1 MLESNGVE
9 PLAASGSERRGDG
22 LSQRFV
28 DLLLCGAAV
37 AVAAATPIV
46 SRTEDEP
53 IPTDVEERVEVR
65 LAILDV
71 IVLDRRG
78 RTVPDLQPDEFEVT
92 VNGRDVEIASVDVSC
107 PIGETDDPAADDN
120 LSDAVVPFSRPEA
133 AVHPFRVVLGFDFR
147 HFGRTGHRAPVTL
160 VGEIV
165 DRIKETLRSE
175 PLPGEETMIVS
186 MGNGLRI
193 ETPFTSDRRVVLESV
208 DRVLNDPANFGGHF
222 DHLTENAFFSEVK
235 ALMDILESVPGRKA
249 VVLFTGPLGN
259 GFEYDPHFREL
270 AALSATSRVALYPV
284 DSGGLRTEPM
294 YFPEQAGGPKK
305 LARMAV
311 ETGGRL
317 TWNTNAVGLGYTRAV
332 RDLACA
338 YEVAFYDN
346 RPRLDKERRVRVWL
360 KRPGVRAY
368 HASSYVFRS
377 PENKRRSLI
386 TAAYMAPD
394 MFEQGTLEARVF
406 PFRPKSGRKWETLV
420 AVSFPVLDD
429 AFVGGVARWDFGGV
443 IRSHLGTRLRS
454 FNRRVELDRSEIS
467 GERPAVVFMERVAL
481 RPGRYRLNVVQS
493 HAGTET
499 PLALTTEIDLPEIPT
514 GEPFLVGP
522 ILGRPAGG
530 DVLILGRG
538 LDTPDGP
545 DADVVRSGEAFEPL
559 LAQRAERGD
568 TVAALTQLCFV
579 GPDDAPG
586 DEVIHRTLSTPGR
599 GVVGTLP
606 PVSVDLDAGRG
617 ARCRTLLDWL
627 PTQGLPSGTYSLE
640 ASPDPVS
647 GLGVET
653 VGVGFEIVDPSA
665 PQP

>member
-1 MLESNGVE
+1 MLESKGGH
-9 PLAASGSERRGDG
+9 PLPASRGERREDG
-22 LSQRFV
+22 LSQRWRIIPLGVVFAAA
-28 DLLLCGAAV
+28 AAV
-37 AVAAATPIV
+37 PLG
-46 SRTEDEP
+46 SQTEDEP

-78 RTVPDLQPDEFEVT
+78 RTVPDLRPDEFEVT

-107 PIGETDDPAADDN
+107 PIGEVEDPAADDD
-120 LSDAVVPFSRPEA
+120 LSAAVVPFARPEA

-165 DRIKETLRSE
+165 DKIKETLESE

-193 ETPFTSDRRVVLESV
+193 ETPFTSDRREVLDSV
-208 DRVLNDPANFGGHF
+208 DRVLNDPVNFGGHF

-235 ALMDILESVPGRKA
+235 ALMDVLEAIPGKKA

-294 YFPEQAGGPKK
+294 YFPGQAGGPKK

-332 RDLACA
+332 RDLACT

-346 RPRLDKERRVRVWL
+346 RPRLDRERRVRVWL
-360 KRPGVRAY
+360 KRRGIRAY

-377 PENKRRSLI
+377 PENKRKSLI
-386 TAAYMAPD
+386 TAAYMAPA
-394 MFEQGTLEARVF
+394 MFEKGALEARAF
-406 PFRPKSGRKWETLV
+406 PFRPKSEHKWETLV
-420 AVSFPVLDD
+420 AVSFPVTED
-429 AFVGGVARWDFGGV
+429 AFEDGVARWDFGGV

-454 FNRRVELDRSEIS
+454 FNRRVELDRSELT
-467 GERPAVVFMERVAL
+467 GERSAVVFMERVAL

-493 HAGTET
+493 HAGMET
-499 PLALTTEIDLPEIPT
+499 PLALTTEIELPKIPT
-514 GEPFLVGP
+514 GETFLVGP
-522 ILGRPAGG
+522 ILGRLAGR
-530 DVLILGRG
+530 DVVILGRG
-538 LDTPDGP
+538 LDTPDDPKG
-545 DADVVRSGEAFEPL
+545 DVVRSGEAFEPL
-559 LAQRAERGD
+559 LAQRAERGVR
-568 TVAALTQLCFV
+568 VAALTQLCFV
-579 GPDDAPG
+579 GPDEAPG
-586 DEVIHRTLSTPGR
+586 VEVIHRSLSTPGR

-606 PVSVDLDAGRG
+606 PVSVDLDSGRG
-617 ARCRTLLDWL
+617 ARCTTLLDWL
-627 PTQGLPSGTYSLE
+627 PTEDLPGGTYSLE
-640 ASPDPVS
+640 AGPDPLP

-653 VGVGFEIVDPSA
+653 VGVGFEIVDPAA
-665 PQP
+665 PH